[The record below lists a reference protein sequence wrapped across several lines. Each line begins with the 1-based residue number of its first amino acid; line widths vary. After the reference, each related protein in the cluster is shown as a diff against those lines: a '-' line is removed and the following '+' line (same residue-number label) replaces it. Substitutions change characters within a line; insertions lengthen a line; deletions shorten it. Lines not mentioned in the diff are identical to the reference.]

1 MDYKTEFVRVP
12 RAALVANCHWTLG
25 GTGIVNVNIEDIV
38 MYQQAIIAYADSNL
52 YLEPN
57 PMGNAFLGEGN
68 RCYSLHYR
76 VAADKVD
83 LSNFWKLI
91 EKARGGNY

>member
-1 MDYKTEFVRVP
+1 MEYKAEFVRVP
-12 RAALVANCHWTLG
+12 RAALVANCHWSLG
-25 GTGIVNVNIEDIV
+25 GTGISNVGIEDIV
-38 MYQQAIIAYADSNL
+38 MYQQAIIDYKDPNL

-57 PMGNAFLGEGN
+57 PIGHSFSGESNAY
-68 RCYSLHYR
+68 YSLHYR

-91 EKARGGNY
+91 EKARGGKY